1 MSSDGERLERIER
14 LLEERNALAREGLAA
29 QREALAMQ
37 RSALEET
44 REIVALQRANIER
57 ANEVNRQAAST
68 QRGARVFMLALLP
81 VIVVLIG
88 YVSWLILTR
97 LRY

>member
-1 MSSDGERLERIER
+1 VSTGSDGERLERIER
-14 LLEERNALAREGLAA
+14 LLEERNALAREGLA
-29 QREALAMQ
+29 MQ

-44 REIVALQRANIER
+44 REIVALQRSNIER
-57 ANEVNRQAAST
+57 ANEVNRQAAAT

-81 VIVVLIG
+81 VILVLIG
-88 YVSWLILTR
+88 YVSWLIFTR